1 MYRHLAM
8 VSWGHHGLS
17 WMSWYRVRVTPGGR
31 SAHGR
36 AFGAER
42 ETTARAGLGRVGR
55 ELEGGRNGSVADID
69 FDALAGEDGVDVI
82 EVKAWD
88 VPLEERFALDK
99 LALDALGVSAGRE
112 GLAMAVFL
120 VAGRACGGTGGAAG
134 VLGVALRGEG
144 GKRREGLGRGPRMLA
159 NSGGQTGDLPSVSPD
174 GTCLDLFASA
184 TSTGFMR
191 AP

>member
-1 MYRHLAM
+1 MYGHLAM

-17 WMSWYRVRVTPGGR
+17 WMAWYRVRVTPGGR

-55 ELEGGRNGSVADID
+55 ELEGGRNSSVADID
-69 FDALAGEDGVDVI
+69 FDALAGQDGIKVI
-82 EVKAWD
+82 EVEVW
-88 VPLEERFALDK
+88 VVSLEERFALEE

-120 VAGRACGGTGGAAG
+120 VAGRAGGRAGGAAG
-134 VLGVALRGEG
+134 MLGIALRRG
-144 GKRREGLGRGPRMLA
+144 GQAGGGGGGGAPDVSGLGRSDGEFAVGVARR
-159 NSGGQTGDLPSVSPD
+159 DLP
-174 GTCLDLFASA
+174 
-184 TSTGFMR
+184 
-191 AP
+191 